1 MARKERMS
9 SKNLDHNTNIL
20 SGKSM
25 LISCR
30 KVIYATVTPS
40 VFPKNQ
46 TANRYWEPQ
55 KTGEELYQAYFD
67 MSSNRSI
74 DPLAK

>member
-1 MARKERMS
+1 
-9 SKNLDHNTNIL
+9 
-20 SGKSM
+20 M

-74 DPLAK
+74 DPLAKQDLPEVIVMHRVFSQIS